1 MVAFQGC
8 APYQT
13 PHLCKQ
19 GMGFDKLRY
28 IALLLLQQPNIV
40 DSQNFSFPQGYATEP
55 AALPGNPSPLGLA
68 LVKVAGGDRALL
80 NAFRAVEWTSYQEAN
95 CPCGADEQ
103 GMDRWWAE
111 QLTQPA

>member
-1 MVAFQGC
+1 MVTFSRLRSVSH
-8 APYQT
+8 
-13 PHLCKQ
+13 PHLCKH
-19 GMGFDKLRY
+19 GMGFDKVRY
-28 IALLLLQQPNIV
+28 IAFLRLQQPDFV
-40 DSQNFSFPQGYATEP
+40 DSQFFSSPEGYSSEP
-55 AALPGNPSPLGLA
+55 VSLPGHPSPLGLA

>member
-1 MVAFQGC
+1 MVTFQGR
-8 APYQT
+8 AQNYT
-13 PHLCKQ
+13 PHLYKH

-28 IALLLLQQPNIV
+28 IALFRLLQPNLV
-40 DSQNFSFPQGYATEP
+40 DSPYFSSPKGYATEP
-55 AALPGNPSPLGLA
+55 ATLPGNPSPLGLA

-80 NAFRAVEWTSYQEAN
+80 NAFRAVAWRTYQEAN

-111 QLTQPA
+111 QLAQPV

>member
-1 MVAFQGC
+1 
-8 APYQT
+8 
-13 PHLCKQ
+13 
-19 GMGFDKLRY
+19 MGFDKLRY

-80 NAFRAVEWTSYQEAN
+80 NAFRILPGGELPLRSRRTGDGSLVGGTTHAAGLAG
-95 CPCGADEQ
+95 C
-103 GMDRWWAE
+103 
-111 QLTQPA
+111 